1 MIRKENQIKYGSEFY
16 NSSLKKQL
24 KDNDI
29 NLYLTHNE
37 KTSVVAERFFR
48 TLKNKIYELMTSISK
63 NISVNQRIQ

>member
-1 MIRKENQIKYGSEFY
+1 MIRKENQIKYDSDFY
-16 NSSLKKQL
+16 NSSLKKWL

-37 KTSVVAERFFR
+37 KTFVVAERFFR

-63 NISVNQRIQ
+63 NISIN

>member
-1 MIRKENQIKYGSEFY
+1 MAVNFITV
-16 NSSLKKQL
+16 LL

-63 NISVNQRIQ
+63 NISVN